1 MWRCS
6 RGGYVPV
13 VLVFPGFAI
22 HRSFYWICCWCLPVF
37 PPALVLLL
45 VAVVVC
51 VLFVVVA
58 VVVVAL
64 LLLLWLLLLGP
75 TPRGGLLFFHVT
87 AACSFFEHFTR
98 CRCLACMSHMLASAQ
113 GGYNVPDEFKTAG
126 HRGPWV
132 HVTCCC
138 CWHVAHARSLM
149 QQGVGG
155 GVITLL
161 TTLTYFNT
169 VGQNGSSVSN
179 INNILCRSWPN
190 SSKQRTAAE
199 ERQRRAEEHM
209 RALRAKANVDTSQS
223 FVLICFEYWP
233 DRDDHKNYIV
243 KVKDT

>member
-1 MWRCS
+1 MLLMFAGFPSCS
-6 RGGYVPV
+6 CSSSCCCCCLCFICGCGCGGC
-13 VLVFPGFAI
+13 GG
-22 HRSFYWICCWCLPVF
+22 CGC
-37 PPALVLLL
+37 
-45 VAVVVC
+45 
-51 VLFVVVA
+51 
-58 VVVVAL
+58 VVVVVVVVVVVGANAARRAAIFPCNCCVL
-64 LLLLWLLLLGP
+64 L
-75 TPRGGLLFFHVT
+75 
-87 AACSFFEHFTR
+87 FEHFTR